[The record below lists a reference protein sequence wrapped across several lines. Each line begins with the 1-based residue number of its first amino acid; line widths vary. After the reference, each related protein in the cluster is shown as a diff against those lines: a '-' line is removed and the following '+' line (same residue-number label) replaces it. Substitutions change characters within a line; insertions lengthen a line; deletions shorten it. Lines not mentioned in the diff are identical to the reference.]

1 MILRLLS
8 RLALNE
14 GTGFLFSRLWS
25 NSRQLKEVALK
36 CLINCRFK
44 PSDEDK
50 ERLNMLISDVVGI
63 ITWNLSAK
71 RCLEKK
77 NDAILLGEVTK
88 ELNRWSNF
96 LINILSITY
105 DVNAVTRI
113 RKNLEFETI
122 ESVHYAHAIID
133 IIVDDSIKAK
143 ITYLLDAIPDDEKL
157 RNLNRFFPVE
167 IPCYDKLLEDILNRD
182 YNLLSLWTKACVLR
196 SLQQIRDNEMAE
208 SVVALLFSPENLLQE
223 EAVRL
228 ISRSDLKLYK
238 SVYNRIP
245 VATRKRLDRIIDR
258 ETDIKES
265 LFEKIEFLSDHFKG
279 IIEDEL
285 LMLAKNLGFYSDIK
299 TFMSALPDGYILWS
313 LTGNGSSQAARIL
326 YSDSMDEVFDKVNG
340 GERKSIYVLSF
351 RALDEFLYQFPDN
364 EDIILTYLENNES

>member
-1 MILRLLS
+1 M
-8 RLALNE
+8 
-14 GTGFLFSRLWS
+14 
-25 NSRQLKEVALK
+25 
-36 CLINCRFK
+36 
-44 PSDEDK
+44 
-50 ERLNMLISDVVGI
+50 VGI

-71 RCLEKK
+71 RCLEKN
-77 NDAILLGEVTK
+77 NDAVLLREISK

-105 DVNAVTRI
+105 DVAAVTRI

-143 ITYLLDAIPDDEKL
+143 IIYLLDAIPDDEKL

-167 IPCYDKLLEDILNRD
+167 IPGYDKLLEDILNRD

-196 SLQQIRDNEMAE
+196 YLPAIRDNEMAE

-228 ISRSDLKLYK
+228 IARSDIKLYK

-245 VATRKRLDRIIDR
+245 VATRKHLDKIIDG
-258 ETDIKES
+258 ETDKKEF
-265 LFEKIEFLSDHFKG
+265 LFEKIQFLS
-279 IIEDEL
+279 
-285 LMLAKNLGFYSDIK
+285 A
-299 TFMSALPDGYILWS
+299 S
-313 LTGNGSSQAARIL
+313 L
-326 YSDSMDEVFDKVNG
+326 
-340 GERKSIYVLSF
+340 
-351 RALDEFLYQFPDN
+351 
-364 EDIILTYLENNES
+364 